1 MKCPYVVTRK
11 EINQTKMEYDEN
23 NNQTF
28 YSEIRTN
35 QGIFVDCEKE
45 NCGAWQNGKCCYAG
59 RAI

>member
-28 YSEIRTN
+28 YSEIRRN
-35 QGIFVDCEKE
+35 QGIFVDCEKRKLRSM
-45 NCGAWQNGKCCYAG
+45 AK
-59 RAI
+59 R